1 MATIFTSLISSTV
14 LYLYDYWFSPS
25 SSMGSDMLEY
35 LKFTCGNIACL
46 ILLCLYCLSTAVI
59 WCIQILP
66 LSSIVLWWPKFYA
79 TIIFDPTG
87 RSLLQILR
95 DPGYKSSTR
104 DKPSRYIR
112 RNFIAKNKT
121 PLPVAHP
128 SVRSLSCYTSYGV
141 YAHLGQTQDYQAQRA
156 IFIASNKLH
165 CNNPLW
171 TNSMFDYIATRIPD
185 LPDTIVTR
193 FFAILMVILAFAW
206 TLGSRLLSL
215 FIKDFNEEQQH
226 LLDGTLFDREI
237 EDKSPGSVD
246 KSTSSDHRKHIA
258 LVSKKIGP
266 RSSHTHFDT
275 DGISYVIDNSAT
287 CVICN
292 DESQFEP
299 GTLRKHT
306 SSVETANGEANP
318 SMVGTLRLTLTADD
332 GESFQYLIPDAI
344 YDPNSPFNILGIP
357 ALGDF
362 FGRND
367 TVPSSDDEG
376 TFVTSSANRTIL
388 TWDHGKHQRSFAHSD
403 KRLPE
408 LLCEAGYGYFHAFT
422 SRLRR
427 AFDDK
432 VHYAFS
438 SAHTKLVSPVATTPL
453 PKVTPS
459 TESPFTLG
467 EEVIYTDGSGNS
479 SAVVYEGGSVNGNHI
494 IRTEHG
500 DRIVTPAPH
509 LKALNQPDLTN
520 VPRTPLDYCKEIK
533 DVTQEELKEL
543 VYPRQL
549 SPVQQ
554 EFLSWHNRL
563 FHMPFSQ
570 MYKLAK
576 LGFLPKR
583 FLKCTNMLCISCQ
596 FGKAHRRPW
605 RTKGT
610 TSSGIRKKT
619 EKRPGDGTSVDQIV
633 SAQAGLMP
641 QMAGELT
648 SSRIWGATVF
658 VDHVTDYVYCHLM
671 SALSLEE
678 TLLAKLAYEKLLAQM
693 GHKAKH
699 FRADNGRFADK
710 GFMKSIEDADQT
722 ITFCGVGHHGQN
734 GIVEHKNKMLTLG
747 ARTLL
752 LHGIRMWPQMIDSMF
767 WPFALKAYAEQLNC
781 LRVDEDGQTP
791 ESKMTGIPT
800 TDLPVANYHTLFCPV
815 YVLDSRLQSAG
826 GLGPPKWEPRSRI
839 GVYCGH
845 SPLHAGNVALVFN
858 PRTGR
863 VSPQFHCVFD
873 DDFTTVPY
881 MERGEVPPNW
891 EDLCRHSFES
901 AEDESVA
908 AALNYLSSWTGTEQV
923 QKVEEATSLDALS
936 ELAVRAVSKDP
947 LSDPFAVSFDQQP
960 SNLISSST
968 NLNHRSTSEGD
979 DLPRQLD
986 QPDVATLEPA
996 SKRQRKL
1003 PDDTSGQPI
1012 NLMTDF
1018 DAASDTDEDQ
1028 QNKLLMPV
1036 RVNLHEAGLR
1046 RSKRIQE
1053 NNAKQAKAHVTFG
1066 KKCALATVSLFALLT
1081 SVPDITMPA
1090 VPSRPLPANPTRW
1103 NRIATRFEE
1112 LNELCDGTLND
1123 IHHMALATEASNET
1137 YTYAQAMRQS
1147 DRASFIVA
1155 MEKEIED
1162 HETRKHW
1169 KLVHQFILTDE
1180 GSIDK
1185 FLGVEIVDRGKG
1197 QFEMKQPFLIDRIV
1211 RELGLK
1217 DTNFDC
1223 HVNEKKTPANT
1234 VLLNRDLDGKPRKKN
1249 WNYRQLVGMLG
1260 YLQANT
1266 RPDISMPV
1274 HQCARFCLDPKL
1286 SHEQAITRIGR
1297 YLRDTSDRGII
1308 YTPDKSKGLEVFVDA
1323 DFAGGWNKNDPHDVD
1338 SLYSRAGYVIKYAGC
1353 PIYWKSKLMNGEMA
1367 LSTAEAEFMALSTA
1381 LREVIPLMTM
1391 MEEINEVFPLLID
1404 KPDFHCNVWEDNQ
1417 SCIAMTRR
1425 HHFTPRT
1432 KHIALKYYH
1441 FMSHVGTR
1449 LRIKYVHTESQEA
1462 DIFTKPVKDHL
1473 FFPLRVKLMG
1483 W

>member
-1 MATIFTSLISSTV
+1 
-14 LYLYDYWFSPS
+14 
-25 SSMGSDMLEY
+25 MGSDMLEY

-767 WPFALKAYAEQLNC
+767 WPFALKAYAEQMNC

-845 SPLHAGNVALVFN
+845 S
-858 PRTGR
+858 
-863 VSPQFHCVFD
+863 
-873 DDFTTVPY
+873 
-881 MERGEVPPNW
+881 
-891 EDLCRHSFES
+891 
-901 AEDESVA
+901 
-908 AALNYLSSWTGTEQV
+908 
-923 QKVEEATSLDALS
+923 
-936 ELAVRAVSKDP
+936 
-947 LSDPFAVSFDQQP
+947 
-960 SNLISSST
+960 
-968 NLNHRSTSEGD
+968 
-979 DLPRQLD
+979 
-986 QPDVATLEPA
+986 
-996 SKRQRKL
+996 
-1003 PDDTSGQPI
+1003 
-1012 NLMTDF
+1012 
-1018 DAASDTDEDQ
+1018 
-1028 QNKLLMPV
+1028 
-1036 RVNLHEAGLR
+1036 
-1046 RSKRIQE
+1046 
-1053 NNAKQAKAHVTFG
+1053 
-1066 KKCALATVSLFALLT
+1066 
-1081 SVPDITMPA
+1081 
-1090 VPSRPLPANPTRW
+1090 
-1103 NRIATRFEE
+1103 
-1112 LNELCDGTLND
+1112 
-1123 IHHMALATEASNET
+1123 
-1137 YTYAQAMRQS
+1137 
-1147 DRASFIVA
+1147 
-1155 MEKEIED
+1155 
-1162 HETRKHW
+1162 
-1169 KLVHQFILTDE
+1169 
-1180 GSIDK
+1180 
-1185 FLGVEIVDRGKG
+1185 
-1197 QFEMKQPFLIDRIV
+1197 
-1211 RELGLK
+1211 
-1217 DTNFDC
+1217 
-1223 HVNEKKTPANT
+1223 
-1234 VLLNRDLDGKPRKKN
+1234 
-1249 WNYRQLVGMLG
+1249 
-1260 YLQANT
+1260 
-1266 RPDISMPV
+1266 
-1274 HQCARFCLDPKL
+1274 
-1286 SHEQAITRIGR
+1286 
-1297 YLRDTSDRGII
+1297 
-1308 YTPDKSKGLEVFVDA
+1308 
-1323 DFAGGWNKNDPHDVD
+1323 
-1338 SLYSRAGYVIKYAGC
+1338 
-1353 PIYWKSKLMNGEMA
+1353 
-1367 LSTAEAEFMALSTA
+1367 
-1381 LREVIPLMTM
+1381 
-1391 MEEINEVFPLLID
+1391 
-1404 KPDFHCNVWEDNQ
+1404 
-1417 SCIAMTRR
+1417 
-1425 HHFTPRT
+1425 
-1432 KHIALKYYH
+1432 
-1441 FMSHVGTR
+1441 
-1449 LRIKYVHTESQEA
+1449 
-1462 DIFTKPVKDHL
+1462 
-1473 FFPLRVKLMG
+1473 
-1483 W
+1483 